1 MITRLMEYAIEIS
14 GLTKKFGDFVAV
26 DRLDLRVKVGEIF
39 GFLGPNGAGKTTTIR
54 MMCGLM
60 RQTKGTIKIYG
71 YSIPEERSE
80 LIKITGYM
88 AQRFSLYEDLSV
100 YENMEFFGK
109 LYGLNGKNLEN
120 RIIELLE
127 FLDLKDVKNR
137 LAGRLSG
144 GMKQRLALGVALI
157 HRPKLLV
164 LDEPTAGVD
173 PPIRRAFWEYLRGL
187 NKEGTTILV
196 TTHYMDEAENC
207 DRIGLM
213 NRGRLIAE
221 GTPRE
226 LKKMVFG
233 GDIVEIVLQGYVQEG
248 ALNETASLKELTYRD
263 GDTVLRLV
271 LKDASKELPALLRRL
286 DDIGLRVLSAEPIN
300 VTLEEVFIELVTG
313 RVEKAAV

>member
-1 MITRLMEYAIEIS
+1 MEYAIEIS
-14 GLTKKFGDFVAV
+14 GLTKKFGNFVAV
-26 DRLDLRVKVGEIF
+26 DNLDLRVKVGEIF

-60 RQTKGTIKIYG
+60 RQTKGSIKIYG
-71 YSIPEERSE
+71 YSIPEERNE

-120 RIIELLE
+120 RILELLE
-127 FLDLKDVKNR
+127 FLDLKDVRRR

-221 GTPRE
+221 GTPKE
-226 LKKMVFG
+226 LKRRVFG
-233 GDIVEIVLQGYVQEG
+233 GDIVEVVLHGYVQEG
-248 ALNETASLKELTYRD
+248 TLEGVANLKELAYRD
-263 GDTVLRLV
+263 GDTVLRVV
-271 LKDASKELPALLRRL
+271 LKDASRELPALLRRI
-286 DDIGLRVLSAEPIN
+286 DGMGLKIISAEPIN

-313 RVEKAAV
+313 RMEKVAL

>member
-1 MITRLMEYAIEIS
+1 LSDVRLMEYAIEIS

-26 DRLDLRVKVGEIF
+26 DNLDLRVRVGEIF

-60 RQTKGTIKIYG
+60 RQSKGTIRIYG

-109 LYGLNGKNLEN
+109 LYGLNGENLHS
-120 RIIELLE
+120 RIRELLE
-127 FLDLKDVKNR
+127 FLDLKDVKDR

-213 NRGRLIAE
+213 NRGRLVAE
-221 GTPRE
+221 GTPKE
-226 LKKMVFG
+226 LKRRVFG
-233 GDIVEIVLQGYVQEG
+233 GDLVQVVLEGHIQGGVIKDFLNVKDLKYV
-248 ALNETASLKELTYRD
+248 D
-263 GDTVLRLV
+263 GETVLRII
-271 LKDASKELPALLRRL
+271 LKDASKELPSMLRRL
-286 DDIGLRVLSAEPIN
+286 DSMGLKVQSAEPIN
-300 VTLEEVFIELVTG
+300 VTLEEVFIELVTKF
-313 RVEKAAV
+313 EAAV

>member
-1 MITRLMEYAIEIS
+1 MSDVRLMEYAIEIS

-26 DRLDLRVKVGEIF
+26 DNLDLRVRVGEIF

-60 RQTKGTIKIYG
+60 RQSKGTIRIYG

-109 LYGLNGKNLEN
+109 LYGLNGENLRS
-120 RIIELLE
+120 RIRELLE
-127 FLDLKDVKNR
+127 FLDLKDVKDR

-213 NRGRLIAE
+213 NRGRLVAE
-221 GTPRE
+221 GTPKE
-226 LKKMVFG
+226 LKRRVFG
-233 GDIVEIVLQGYVQEG
+233 GDLVQIVLEGYIQGSVIKDFLNVKDLKYV
-248 ALNETASLKELTYRD
+248 D
-263 GDTVLRLV
+263 GETVLRII
-271 LKDASKELPALLRRL
+271 LKDASKELPSMLRRL
-286 DDIGLRVLSAEPIN
+286 DSMGLKVQSAEPIN
-300 VTLEEVFIELVTG
+300 VTLEEVFIELVTKF
-313 RVEKAAV
+313 EAAV

>member
-1 MITRLMEYAIEIS
+1 MEFAIEIS
-14 GLTKKFGDFVAV
+14 GLTKKFGDFIAV
-26 DRLDLRVKVGEIF
+26 DNLNLRVRVGEIF

-60 RQTKGTIKIYG
+60 RQTKGTIRVYG
-71 YSIPEERSE
+71 YSIPEERSR

-100 YENMEFFGK
+100 NENLEFFGK
-109 LYGLNGKNLEN
+109 LYGLKGKNLDD
-120 RIIELLE
+120 RILELLE
-127 FLDLKDVKNR
+127 FLDLRDVRDR

-187 NKEGTTILV
+187 NKEGVTILV

-207 DRIGLM
+207 NRIGLV
-213 NRGRLIAE
+213 NKGRLIAE
-221 GTPRE
+221 GTPKE

-233 GDIVEIVLQGYVQEG
+233 GDMVEVVLQGHVQMSKFMGIANVREQ
-248 ALNETASLKELTYRD
+248 SYRD
-263 GDTVLRLV
+263 GETVLRII
-271 LKDASKELPALLRRL
+271 LKDASKELPALLRTI
-286 DDIGLRVLSAEPIN
+286 DGMGLKVLSAEPVS
-300 VTLEEVFIELVTG
+300 VTLEEVFIELVTKG
-313 RVEKAAV
+313 SNGMAA

>member
-1 MITRLMEYAIEIS
+1 MEYAIEIS

-26 DRLDLRVKVGEIF
+26 DNLDLRVKVGEIF

-60 RQTKGTIKIYG
+60 RQTRGSIKIYG
-71 YSIPEERSE
+71 YSIPEQRSE

-100 YENMEFFGK
+100 CENLEFFGR
-109 LYGLNGKNLEN
+109 LYGLNGKKLED
-120 RIIELLE
+120 RITELLE
-127 FLDLKDVKNR
+127 FLELKDAKDR

-173 PPIRRAFWEYLRGL
+173 PPIRKAFWEYLRGL

-213 NRGRLIAE
+213 SRGRLIAE
-221 GTPRE
+221 GTPKE
-226 LKKMVFG
+226 LKRRVFG
-233 GDIVEIVLQGYVQEG
+233 GDIVEVVLDGFVDG
-248 ALNETASLKELTYRD
+248 SRLKDLAMVKEMVYRN
-263 GDTVLRLV
+263 GETVLRIV
-271 LKDASKELPALLRRL
+271 LNDASKELPTLLKML
-286 DDIGLRVLSAEPIN
+286 DSKGFKVVSAEPISI
-300 VTLEEVFIELVTG
+300 TLEEVFIQLVTG
-313 RVEKAAV
+313 RTGETTLR

>member
-1 MITRLMEYAIEIS
+1 MEYAIEIS

-26 DRLDLRVKVGEIF
+26 DNLDLRVRVGEIF

-60 RQTKGTIKIYG
+60 RQSKGTIRIYG

-109 LYGLNGKNLEN
+109 LYGLNGENLRS
-120 RIIELLE
+120 RIRELLE
-127 FLDLKDVKNR
+127 FLDLKDVKDR

-213 NRGRLIAE
+213 NRGRLVAE
-221 GTPRE
+221 GTPKE
-226 LKKMVFG
+226 LKRRVFG
-233 GDIVEIVLQGYVQEG
+233 GDLVEVVLEGYIQGGVIKDFLNVKDLKYV
-248 ALNETASLKELTYRD
+248 D
-263 GDTVLRLV
+263 GETVLRII
-271 LKDASKELPALLRRL
+271 LKDASKELPSMLRRL
-286 DDIGLRVLSAEPIN
+286 DSMGLKVQSAEPIN
-300 VTLEEVFIELVTG
+300 VTLEEVFIELVTKF
-313 RVEKAAV
+313 EAAV

>member
-1 MITRLMEYAIEIS
+1 MSDVRLMEYAIEIS

-26 DRLDLRVKVGEIF
+26 DNLDLRVRVGEIF

-60 RQTKGTIKIYG
+60 RQSKGTIRIYG

-109 LYGLNGKNLEN
+109 LYGLNGENLRS
-120 RIIELLE
+120 RIRELLE
-127 FLDLKDVKNR
+127 FLDLKDVKDR

-213 NRGRLIAE
+213 NRGRLVAE
-221 GTPRE
+221 GTPKE
-226 LKKMVFG
+226 LKRRVFG
-233 GDIVEIVLQGYVQEG
+233 GD
-248 ALNETASLKELTYRD
+248 
-263 GDTVLRLV
+263 LV
-271 LKDASKELPALLRRL
+271 
-286 DDIGLRVLSAEPIN
+286 
-300 VTLEEVFIELVTG
+300 
-313 RVEKAAV
+313 

>member
-1 MITRLMEYAIEIS
+1 MEYAIEIS

-26 DRLDLRVKVGEIF
+26 DNLDLRVRVGEIF

-60 RQTKGTIKIYG
+60 RQSKGTIRIYG

-109 LYGLNGKNLEN
+109 LYGLNGENLRS
-120 RIIELLE
+120 RIRELLE
-127 FLDLKDVKNR
+127 FLDLKDVKDR

-213 NRGRLIAE
+213 NRGRLVAE
-221 GTPRE
+221 GTPKE
-226 LKKMVFG
+226 LKRRVFG
-233 GDIVEIVLQGYVQEG
+233 GDLVQVVLEGYIQGGVIKDFLNVKDLKYVGGE
-248 ALNETASLKELTYRD
+248 
-263 GDTVLRLV
+263 TVLRII
-271 LKDASKELPALLRRL
+271 LKDASKELPSMLRRL
-286 DDIGLRVLSAEPIN
+286 DSMGLKVQSAEPIN
-300 VTLEEVFIELVTG
+300 VTLEEVFIELVTKF
-313 RVEKAAV
+313 EAAV

>member
-1 MITRLMEYAIEIS
+1 LSDVRLMEYAIEIS

-26 DRLDLRVKVGEIF
+26 DNLDLRVRVGEIF

-60 RQTKGTIKIYG
+60 RQSKGTIRIYG

-109 LYGLNGKNLEN
+109 LYGLNGENLRS
-120 RIIELLE
+120 RIRELLE
-127 FLDLKDVKNR
+127 FLDLKDVKDR

-213 NRGRLIAE
+213 NRGRLVAE
-221 GTPRE
+221 GTPKE
-226 LKKMVFG
+226 LKRRVFG
-233 GDIVEIVLQGYVQEG
+233 GDLVEVVLEGHIQGSVIKDFLNVKDLKYVGGE
-248 ALNETASLKELTYRD
+248 
-263 GDTVLRLV
+263 TVLRII
-271 LKDASKELPALLRRL
+271 LKDASKELPSMLRRL
-286 DDIGLRVLSAEPIN
+286 DSMGLKVQSAEPIN
-300 VTLEEVFIELVTG
+300 VTLEEVFIELVTKF
-313 RVEKAAV
+313 EAAV

>member
-1 MITRLMEYAIEIS
+1 MEYAIEIS
-14 GLTKKFGDFVAV
+14 GLTKKFGNFVAV
-26 DRLDLRVKVGEIF
+26 DNLDLRVKVGEIF

-60 RQTKGTIKIYG
+60 RQTKGSIKIYG
-71 YSIPEERSE
+71 YSIPEERNE

-120 RIIELLE
+120 RILELLE
-127 FLDLKDVKNR
+127 FLDLKDVRGR

-221 GTPRE
+221 GTPKE
-226 LKKMVFG
+226 LKRRVFG
-233 GDIVEIVLQGYVQEG
+233 GDIVEVVLHGYVQEG
-248 ALNETASLKELTYRD
+248 TLEGVANLKELAYRD
-263 GDTVLRLV
+263 GDTVLRVV
-271 LKDASKELPALLRRL
+271 LKDASRELPALLRRI
-286 DDIGLRVLSAEPIN
+286 DGMGLKIISAEPIN

-313 RVEKAAV
+313 RMEKVAL

>member
-1 MITRLMEYAIEIS
+1 MEYAIEIS
-14 GLTKKFGDFVAV
+14 GLTKKFGNFVAV
-26 DRLDLRVKVGEIF
+26 DNLDLRVKVGEIF

-60 RQTKGTIKIYG
+60 RQTKGSIKIYG
-71 YSIPEERSE
+71 YSIPEERNE

-120 RIIELLE
+120 RILELLE
-127 FLDLKDVKNR
+127 FLDLKDVRGR

-221 GTPRE
+221 GTPKE
-226 LKKMVFG
+226 LKRRVFG
-233 GDIVEIVLQGYVQEG
+233 GDIVEVVLHGYVQEG
-248 ALNETASLKELTYRD
+248 TLEGVANLKELAYRD
-263 GDTVLRLV
+263 GDTVLRVV
-271 LKDASKELPALLRRL
+271 LKDASRELPALLRRI
-286 DDIGLRVLSAEPIN
+286 DGMGLKIISAEPIN

-313 RVEKAAV
+313 RIEKVAL

>member
-1 MITRLMEYAIEIS
+1 MEYAIEIS
-14 GLTKKFGDFVAV
+14 GLTKKFGNFVAV
-26 DRLDLRVKVGEIF
+26 DNLDLRVKAGEIF

-60 RQTKGTIKIYG
+60 RQTKGSIKIYG
-71 YSIPEERSE
+71 YSIPEERNE

-120 RIIELLE
+120 RILELLE
-127 FLDLKDVKNR
+127 FLDLKDVRGR

-221 GTPRE
+221 GTPKE
-226 LKKMVFG
+226 LKRRVFG
-233 GDIVEIVLQGYVQEG
+233 GDIVEVVLHGYVQEG
-248 ALNETASLKELTYRD
+248 TLEGVANLKELAYRD
-263 GDTVLRLV
+263 GDTVLRVV
-271 LKDASKELPALLRRL
+271 LKDASRELPALLRRI
-286 DDIGLRVLSAEPIN
+286 DGMGLKIISAEPTN

-313 RVEKAAV
+313 RTEKVAL

>member
-1 MITRLMEYAIEIS
+1 LSDVRLMEYAIEIS

-26 DRLDLRVKVGEIF
+26 DNLDLRVRVGEIF

-60 RQTKGTIKIYG
+60 RQSKGTIRIYG

-109 LYGLNGKNLEN
+109 LYGLNGENLHS
-120 RIIELLE
+120 RIHELLE
-127 FLDLKDVKNR
+127 FLDLKDVKDR

-213 NRGRLIAE
+213 NRGRLVAE
-221 GTPRE
+221 GTPKE
-226 LKKMVFG
+226 LKRRVFG
-233 GDIVEIVLQGYVQEG
+233 GDLVQIVLEGYIQGGVIKDFLNVKDLKYV
-248 ALNETASLKELTYRD
+248 D
-263 GDTVLRLV
+263 GETVLRII
-271 LKDASKELPALLRRL
+271 LKDASKELPSMLRRL
-286 DDIGLRVLSAEPIN
+286 DSMGLKVQSAEPIN
-300 VTLEEVFIELVTG
+300 VTLEEVFIELVTKF
-313 RVEKAAV
+313 EAAV

>member
-1 MITRLMEYAIEIS
+1 MEYAIEIS
-14 GLTKKFGDFVAV
+14 GLTKKFGNFVAV
-26 DRLDLRVKVGEIF
+26 DNLDLRVKVGEIF

-60 RQTKGTIKIYG
+60 RQTKGSIKIYG
-71 YSIPEERSE
+71 YSIPEERNE

-120 RIIELLE
+120 RILELLE
-127 FLDLKDVKNR
+127 FLDLKDVRRR

-221 GTPRE
+221 GTPKE
-226 LKKMVFG
+226 LKRRVFG
-233 GDIVEIVLQGYVQEG
+233 GDIVEVVLHGYVQEG
-248 ALNETASLKELTYRD
+248 TLEGVANLKELAYRD
-263 GDTVLRLV
+263 GDTVLRVV
-271 LKDASKELPALLRRL
+271 LKDASRELPALLRRI
-286 DDIGLRVLSAEPIN
+286 DGMGLKIISAEPIN

-313 RVEKAAV
+313 RIEKVAL

>member
-1 MITRLMEYAIEIS
+1 MSDVRLMEYAIEIS

-26 DRLDLRVKVGEIF
+26 DNLDLRVRVGEIF

-60 RQTKGTIKIYG
+60 RQSKGTIRIYG

-109 LYGLNGKNLEN
+109 LYGLNGENLHS
-120 RIIELLE
+120 RIRELLE
-127 FLDLKDVKNR
+127 FLDLKDVKDR

-213 NRGRLIAE
+213 NRGRLVAE
-221 GTPRE
+221 GTPKE
-226 LKKMVFG
+226 LKRRVFG
-233 GDIVEIVLQGYVQEG
+233 GDLVQVVLEGHIQGGVIKDFLNVKDLKYV
-248 ALNETASLKELTYRD
+248 D
-263 GDTVLRLV
+263 GETVLRII
-271 LKDASKELPALLRRL
+271 LKDASKELPSMLRRL
-286 DDIGLRVLSAEPIN
+286 DSMGLKVQSAEPIN
-300 VTLEEVFIELVTG
+300 VTLEEVFIELVTKF
-313 RVEKAAV
+313 EAAV

>member
-1 MITRLMEYAIEIS
+1 MEYAIEIS

-26 DRLDLRVKVGEIF
+26 DNLDLRVRVGEIF

-60 RQTKGTIKIYG
+60 RQSKGTIRIYG

-109 LYGLNGKNLEN
+109 LYGLNGENLRS
-120 RIIELLE
+120 RIRELLE
-127 FLDLKDVKNR
+127 FLDLKDVKDR

-213 NRGRLIAE
+213 NRGRLVAE
-221 GTPRE
+221 GTPKE
-226 LKKMVFG
+226 LKRRVFG
-233 GDIVEIVLQGYVQEG
+233 GDLVQIVLEGYIQGSVIKDFLNVKDLKYV
-248 ALNETASLKELTYRD
+248 D
-263 GDTVLRLV
+263 GETVLRII
-271 LKDASKELPALLRRL
+271 LKDASKELPSMLRRL
-286 DDIGLRVLSAEPIN
+286 DSMGLKVQSAEPIN
-300 VTLEEVFIELVTG
+300 VTLEEVFIELVTKF
-313 RVEKAAV
+313 EAAV

>member
-1 MITRLMEYAIEIS
+1 MEYAIEIS

-26 DRLDLRVKVGEIF
+26 DNLDLRVRVGEIF

-60 RQTKGTIKIYG
+60 RQSKGTIRIYG

-109 LYGLNGKNLEN
+109 LYGLNGEGLHK
-120 RIIELLE
+120 RIRELLE
-127 FLDLKDVKNR
+127 FLDLEDVKDR

-213 NRGRLIAE
+213 NKGRLIAE
-221 GTPRE
+221 GTPKE
-226 LKKMVFG
+226 LKRRIFG
-233 GDIVEIVLQGYVQEG
+233 GDLVEVVLQGRIQGDVIKG
-248 ALNETASLKELTYRD
+248 FLNVGDLKYKD
-263 GDTVLRLV
+263 GETVLRLV
-271 LKDASKELPALLRRL
+271 LKDASKELPSLLKRL
-286 DDIGLRVLSAEPIN
+286 DSMGLKVQSAEPIN
-300 VTLEEVFIELVTG
+300 VTLEEVFIELVTKSEA
-313 RVEKAAV
+313 RVRGEAY

>member
-1 MITRLMEYAIEIS
+1 MEYAIEIS

-26 DRLDLRVKVGEIF
+26 DNLDLRVRVGEIF

-60 RQTKGTIKIYG
+60 RQSKGTIRIYG

-109 LYGLNGKNLEN
+109 LYGLNGENLHS
-120 RIIELLE
+120 RIRELLE
-127 FLDLKDVKNR
+127 FLDLKDVKDR

-213 NRGRLIAE
+213 NRGRLVAE
-221 GTPRE
+221 GTPKE
-226 LKKMVFG
+226 LKRRVFG
-233 GDIVEIVLQGYVQEG
+233 GDLVQVVLEGHIQGGVIKDFLNVKDLKYV
-248 ALNETASLKELTYRD
+248 D
-263 GDTVLRLV
+263 GETVLRII
-271 LKDASKELPALLRRL
+271 LKDASKELPSMLRRL
-286 DDIGLRVLSAEPIN
+286 DSMGLKVQSAEPIN
-300 VTLEEVFIELVTG
+300 VTLEEVFIELVTKF
-313 RVEKAAV
+313 EAAV

>member
-1 MITRLMEYAIEIS
+1 MEYAIEIS

-26 DRLDLRVKVGEIF
+26 DNLDLRVRVGEIF

-60 RQTKGTIKIYG
+60 RQSKGTIRIYG

-109 LYGLNGKNLEN
+109 LYGLNGENLHS
-120 RIIELLE
+120 RIRELLE
-127 FLDLKDVKNR
+127 FLDLKDVKDR

-213 NRGRLIAE
+213 NRGRLVAE
-221 GTPRE
+221 GTPKE
-226 LKKMVFG
+226 LKRRVFG
-233 GDIVEIVLQGYVQEG
+233 GDLVQIVLEGYIQGGVIKDFLNVKDLKYV
-248 ALNETASLKELTYRD
+248 D
-263 GDTVLRLV
+263 GETVLRII
-271 LKDASKELPALLRRL
+271 LKDASKELPSMLRRL
-286 DDIGLRVLSAEPIN
+286 DSMGLKVQSAEPIN
-300 VTLEEVFIELVTG
+300 VTLEEVFIELVTKF
-313 RVEKAAV
+313 EAAV

>member
-1 MITRLMEYAIEIS
+1 LSDVRLMEYAIEIS

-26 DRLDLRVKVGEIF
+26 DNLDLRVRVGEIF

-60 RQTKGTIKIYG
+60 RQSKGTIRIYG

-109 LYGLNGKNLEN
+109 LYGLNGENLRS
-120 RIIELLE
+120 RIRELLE
-127 FLDLKDVKNR
+127 FLDLKDVKDR

-213 NRGRLIAE
+213 NRGRLVAE
-221 GTPRE
+221 GTPKE
-226 LKKMVFG
+226 LKRRVFG
-233 GDIVEIVLQGYVQEG
+233 GDLVQVVLEGYIQGGVIKDFLNVKDLKYVGGE
-248 ALNETASLKELTYRD
+248 
-263 GDTVLRLV
+263 TVLRII
-271 LKDASKELPALLRRL
+271 LKDASKELPSMLRRL
-286 DDIGLRVLSAEPIN
+286 DSMGLKVQSAEPIN
-300 VTLEEVFIELVTG
+300 VTLEEVFIELVTKF
-313 RVEKAAV
+313 EAAV

>member
-1 MITRLMEYAIEIS
+1 MEYAIEIS

-26 DRLDLRVKVGEIF
+26 DNLDLRVRVGEIF

-60 RQTKGTIKIYG
+60 RQSKGTIRIYG

-109 LYGLNGKNLEN
+109 LYGLNGENLRS
-120 RIIELLE
+120 RIRELLE
-127 FLDLKDVKNR
+127 FLDLKDVKDR

-213 NRGRLIAE
+213 NRGRLVAE
-221 GTPRE
+221 GTPKE
-226 LKKMVFG
+226 LKRRVFG
-233 GDIVEIVLQGYVQEG
+233 GDLVQIVLEGYIQGGVIKDFLNVKDLKYV
-248 ALNETASLKELTYRD
+248 D
-263 GDTVLRLV
+263 GETVLRII
-271 LKDASKELPALLRRL
+271 LKDASKELPSMLRRL
-286 DDIGLRVLSAEPIN
+286 DSMGLKVQSAEPIN
-300 VTLEEVFIELVTG
+300 VTLEEVFIELVTKF
-313 RVEKAAV
+313 EAAV

>member
-1 MITRLMEYAIEIS
+1 MSDVRLMEYAIEIS

-26 DRLDLRVKVGEIF
+26 DNLDLRVRVGEIF

-60 RQTKGTIKIYG
+60 RQSKGTIRIYG

-109 LYGLNGKNLEN
+109 LYGLNGENLRS
-120 RIIELLE
+120 RIRELLE
-127 FLDLKDVKNR
+127 FLDLKDVKDR

-213 NRGRLIAE
+213 NRGRLVAE
-221 GTPRE
+221 GTPKE
-226 LKKMVFG
+226 LKRRVFG
-233 GDIVEIVLQGYVQEG
+233 GDLVEVVLEGHIQGSVIKDFLNVKDLKYVGGE
-248 ALNETASLKELTYRD
+248 
-263 GDTVLRLV
+263 TVLRII
-271 LKDASKELPALLRRL
+271 LKDASKELPSMLRRL
-286 DDIGLRVLSAEPIN
+286 DSMGLKVQSAEPIN
-300 VTLEEVFIELVTG
+300 VTLEEVFIELVTKF
-313 RVEKAAV
+313 EAAV

>member
-1 MITRLMEYAIEIS
+1 MEFAIEIS
-14 GLTKKFGDFVAV
+14 GLTKKFGDFIAV
-26 DRLDLRVKVGEIF
+26 DNLNLRVRVGEIF

-60 RQTKGTIKIYG
+60 RQTKGTIRVYG
-71 YSIPEERSE
+71 YSIPEERSR

-100 YENMEFFGK
+100 NENLEFFGK
-109 LYGLNGKNLEN
+109 LYGLKGKNLDD
-120 RIIELLE
+120 RILELLE
-127 FLDLKDVKNR
+127 FLDLRDVRYR

-187 NKEGTTILV
+187 NKEGVTILV

-207 DRIGLM
+207 NRIGLM
-213 NRGRLIAE
+213 NKGRLIAE
-221 GTPRE
+221 GTPKE

-233 GDIVEIVLQGYVQEG
+233 GDMVEVVLQGHVQMSKFMGIANVREQ
-248 ALNETASLKELTYRD
+248 SYRD
-263 GDTVLRLV
+263 GETVLRMI
-271 LKDASKELPALLRRL
+271 LKDASKELPALLRTI
-286 DDIGLRVLSAEPIN
+286 DGMGLKVLSAEPVS
-300 VTLEEVFIELVTG
+300 VTLEEVFIELVTRG
-313 RVEKAAV
+313 SNGIAA

>member
-1 MITRLMEYAIEIS
+1 MEYAIEIS

-26 DRLDLRVKVGEIF
+26 DNLDLRVRVGEIF

-60 RQTKGTIKIYG
+60 RQSKGTIRIYG
-71 YSIPEERSE
+71 YSIPEERGE

-109 LYGLNGKNLEN
+109 LYGLNGENLRS
-120 RIIELLE
+120 RIRELLE
-127 FLDLKDVKNR
+127 FLDLKDVKDR

-213 NRGRLIAE
+213 NRGRLVAE
-221 GTPRE
+221 GTPKE
-226 LKKMVFG
+226 LKRRVFG
-233 GDIVEIVLQGYVQEG
+233 GDLVQIVLEGYIQGSVIKDFLNVKDLKYV
-248 ALNETASLKELTYRD
+248 D
-263 GDTVLRLV
+263 GETVLRII
-271 LKDASKELPALLRRL
+271 LKDASKELPSMLRRL
-286 DDIGLRVLSAEPIN
+286 DSMGLKVQSAEPIN
-300 VTLEEVFIELVTG
+300 VTLEEVFIELVTKF
-313 RVEKAAV
+313 EAAV